1 MLNMS
6 GVWPILARQA
16 HSSASCCA
24 QLLQTRWRQVG
35 QRASWP
41 RLLVQHTMHTLPE
54 AGPRMIAE
62 SAGGN
67 NDEDYSS

>member
-24 QLLQTRWRQVG
+24 QLLQTRWRQLG

-41 RLLVQHTMHTLPE
+41 RLLVQHTMQTLPE
-54 AGPRMIAE
+54 AGPRTIAE

-67 NDEDYSS
+67 NDED